1 MIRVTIDDISPDEE
15 SINLASL
22 VTDDGRT
29 VTLPLDLLPEG
40 ADVGEVL
47 KLTIEI
53 DHAETR
59 ERHERVAKLQKRLFG
74 IGFGAG

>member
-1 MIRVTIDDISPDEE
+1 MIRVTIDDISPNEE
-15 SINLASL
+15 SINLANL

-29 VTLPLDLLPEG
+29 LTVPLDLLPEG

-47 KLTIEI
+47 KLTFEF
-53 DHAETR
+53 DQAETK
-59 ERHERVAKLQKRLFG
+59 ERRERVAKLQKRLFG